1 MSSQLDQLVEG
12 NHNIPIAIVDVSSLP
27 VGGTLPMGAF
37 KDDNGIVHHKSD
49 KANLFV
55 EEKDFKD
62 FEGVYKKITHVQTA
76 EDFAEMKQR
85 LLSLPT
91 VLGVMVSGLKN
102 RYVRIVP
109 YMIYINSSH
118 PDIKWQLE
126 AELAKCKELVTSGG
140 NFSFDINVGGLIRYC
155 FAKKD
160 RYTEY
165 SVSGGTICI
174 TNFSRRYRI
183 CYQPWMWV
191 FPITWILAPPYMCYR
206 AKVCR
211 DIRYYLKGKV
221 VLLRKDDVLV
231 PRTT

>member
-1 MSSQLDQLVEG
+1 MSSQLDQLIEG
-12 NHNIPIAIVDVSSLP
+12 NHNIPIAIVDGPLLNI
-27 VGGTLPMGAF
+27 GGTLPMGAF
-37 KDDNGIVHHKSD
+37 RDDNDIMQSNSD
-49 KANLFV
+49 KVNFFV
-55 EEKDFKD
+55 EEKDYRD

-76 EDFAEMKQR
+76 EDFAKMKQR

-91 VLGVMVSGLKN
+91 VLSVTIKKL
-102 RYVRIVP
+102 RYGFVRFVP

-118 PDIKWQLE
+118 PDIKRQLE
-126 AELAKCKELVTSGG
+126 AELAKCEELVTSGG
-140 NFSFDINVGGLIRYC
+140 NFSFEINVGGLIRYY

-165 SVSGGTICI
+165 FASGGTICI

-191 FPITWILAPPYMCYR
+191 FPITWILFPPYMCYR

-221 VLLRKDDVLV
+221 VWL
-231 PRTT
+231 